1 VEAPPPADQQPAA
14 PRPAGVPLAG
24 EQARELRDQRL
35 EDVLGFVR
43 GLTHLGELI
52 VAPHQEDAVA
62 HGETLGAV
70 GDVVYSARLVSA
82 VTRLPAFTNLALRL
96 ERFREA
102 GVISAERRSR
112 KLPLVADRGA

>member
-1 VEAPPPADQQPAA
+1 VGAPPPADQQPAA

-82 VTRLPAFTNLALRL
+82 VTRLPAFTNLALPSSDSAGGRDFS
-96 ERFREA
+96 RATVTEA
-102 GVISAERRSR
+102 TARR
-112 KLPLVADRGA
+112 